1 MRRRITRALCAAA
14 AGVAVVSCG
23 SGSHTTGG
31 AVSSPASAAWPA
43 HPVTAYIVNSGSDTV
58 TPIRTATN
66 TAGKAINAGTAP
78 VAIAITP
85 DGTTAY
91 VASEGL
97 FGRAGTVTPI
107 RTATNTAGKAINAG
121 SVPSAIAITPDGT
134 TAYVT
139 DIGPFRAP
147 SDTVTPIRIATG
159 TAGKTIKVG
168 TAPLAI
174 AITPSQRRRGNE

>member
-1 MRRRITRALCAAA
+1 M
-14 AGVAVVSCG
+14 
-23 SGSHTTGG
+23 
-31 AVSSPASAAWPA
+31 
-43 HPVTAYIVNSGSDTV
+43 
-58 TPIRTATN
+58 
-66 TAGKAINAGTAP
+66 
-78 VAIAITP
+78 
-85 DGTTAY
+85 
-91 VASEGL
+91 
-97 FGRAGTVTPI
+97 TPI

-174 AITPSQRRRGNE
+174 AITPAQRRRGNE